1 MTLVP
6 LLIVAWSASLRAQSL
21 GEGIRALD
29 AGRLDEAEHFF
40 AGKVSNHP
48 DSGDA
53 YFYLGVTRFRAGD
66 SSAALVLLERAVSLT
81 PSNWRAWKTIGIVA
95 TSAGNLERA
104 GQALERGCELAPLDE
119 EACYFL
125 ARNLHITGQYE
136 AARDPFEKA
145 LRAARKQMLSR
156 IHRAVALNFSALSMP
171 AEAEFHFRKA
181 IQSTALA
188 APGGEDPK
196 VDFGAFL
203 FRQGRTEEALGPLE
217 KAVQEVPASSR
228 ANTELG
234 RVLLHTGR
242 LEAAAARLERAVAA
256 DPGNW
261 NARLLLGNAF
271 LRLGRTE
278 DGEREM
284 RLGQEGWA
292 RKK

>member
-1 MTLVP
+1 MTLVL
-6 LLIVAWSASLRAQSL
+6 LLIVALSASLRAQSL

-29 AGRLDEAEHFF
+29 AGRLEEAEHFF
-40 AGKVSNHP
+40 AGEVSNHP
-48 DSGDA
+48 DSGGA
-53 YFYLGVTRFRAGD
+53 HFYLGVTRFRAGD

-81 PSNWRAWKTIGIVA
+81 PSNWRAWKTIGIVT

-104 GQALERGCELAPLDE
+104 GQALGRACELAPGDE

-171 AEAEFHFRKA
+171 VEAESHFRKA

-188 APGGEDPK
+188 APGGEDPN
-196 VDFGAFL
+196 VDLGAFL

-217 KAVQEVPASSR
+217 KAVQEAPASSR

-242 LEAAAARLERAVAA
+242 LEAAAARLERAVAI

-261 NARLLLGNAF
+261 NAHLLLGNAF